1 MFPLANAMAD
11 TSCRYSVARMAPSA
25 CLRNDSGR
33 SAIVLHILLAC
44 IASVSARVRR
54 ESWDKSKKEKG
65 MRGEGEGS
73 EGWKIRIKGRKTLG
87 DKSQRQIASCL
98 QWTFREIICLAN
110 ATRHKFTNSNWFDFA
125 NCGEDKILSK
135 ISVHRNSLGQAMW
148 FVAAT
153 CLCDLLHRNCI
164 NLQQLV
170 VRLVQKKVIYHR
182 DLVQRHVAWC
192 VPTLKETIS
201 HKHRHKKK
209 EVPGEGTFQPSQ
221 TMIVKLK
228 HVHAKI
234 STYAIWRPQV
244 LLNPPHGM
252 SVWLGLVLINPSLHH
267 HPPFPYQQKPYF
279 LVAF

>member
-11 TSCRYSVARMAPSA
+11 TSCRCSVARMAPSA

-54 ESWDKSKKEKG
+54 ESCIWDKSKKKG

-98 QWTFREIICLAN
+98 QSTFCEIICLA
-110 ATRHKFTNSNWFDFA
+110 TRHKVTSSNWFDFA
-125 NCGEDKILSK
+125 NCGEDKILTK
-135 ISVHRNSLGQAMW
+135 ISVHRNSLRQAKW

-153 CLCDLLHRNCI
+153 CLCDLLHRYYI

-170 VRLVQKKVIYHR
+170 ARLVQKKWFITATWCSDMSPGVF
-182 DLVQRHVAWC
+182 RH
-192 VPTLKETIS
+192 
-201 HKHRHKKK
+201 
-209 EVPGEGTFQPSQ
+209 
-221 TMIVKLK
+221 
-228 HVHAKI
+228 
-234 STYAIWRPQV
+234 
-244 LLNPPHGM
+244 
-252 SVWLGLVLINPSLHH
+252 
-267 HPPFPYQQKPYF
+267 
-279 LVAF
+279 

>member
-11 TSCRYSVARMAPSA
+11 TSCRCSVARMAPSA

-54 ESWDKSKKEKG
+54 ESWDKQKKG

-87 DKSQRQIASCL
+87 DKSQRQIASCP
-98 QWTFREIICLAN
+98 QWTFCEIICL
-110 ATRHKFTNSNWFDFA
+110 ATRHKFTNPNWFDFA

-135 ISVHRNSLGQAMW
+135 ISVHRNSLGQAKR

-153 CLCDLLHRNCI
+153 CLCDLLHRYCI

-170 VRLVQKKVIYHR
+170 ARLVQKKWFIT
-182 DLVQRHVAWC
+182 ATWC
-192 VPTLKETIS
+192 S
-201 HKHRHKKK
+201 DMS
-209 EVPGEGTFQPSQ
+209 PGVFG
-221 TMIVKLK
+221 
-228 HVHAKI
+228 H
-234 STYAIWRPQV
+234 
-244 LLNPPHGM
+244 
-252 SVWLGLVLINPSLHH
+252 
-267 HPPFPYQQKPYF
+267 
-279 LVAF
+279 